1 MQEQTNFILV
11 IPNLCL
17 EWNVHCVMC
26 FLILLKIRIETA
38 HDEGRKQ
45 LGAVQNPWV

>member
-1 MQEQTNFILV
+1 MQEKINFILV

-17 EWNVHCVMC
+17 EWNMLCVMC
-26 FLILLKIRIETA
+26 FLILLKIRIKTA
-38 HDEGRKQ
+38 HDESRKQ